1 VIRPRTAAAAV
12 AFVMIPAVAGY
23 IAYRANAPAPA
34 AAMPVAGAMA
44 VDTGTLLGAQRPEF
58 SLPDLGGVMHDI
70 GEWDG
75 RVLVLNFW
83 ATWCPPCREE
93 IPQFVRLQRQYRE
106 RGLQFIGIAL
116 QPGDEVGGFVQELG
130 MNYPVLAGEQEVVD
144 IAQAYG
150 NHVGALPYT
159 VVIGRD
165 GRVRRLHMGPIKGAE
180 LERLITPLL

>member
-1 VIRPRTAAAAV
+1 MRARTAAAA
-12 AFVMIPAVAGY
+12 AALVMIPAMAGFL
-23 IAYRANAPAPA
+23 AYRGTAPTPAVA
-34 AAMPVAGAMA
+34 AAAPGAVA
-44 VDTGTLLGAQRPEF
+44 VDAHLMLGSRRPEF
-58 SLPDLGGVMHDI
+58 SLPDLNGVRHDI

-93 IPQFVRLQRQYRE
+93 IPQFVRLQRQYGA

-116 QPGDEVGGFVQELG
+116 QPAFEVGPFAQELG

-165 GRVRRLHMGPIKGAE
+165 GRVRRLHAGPIKGAE
-180 LERLITPLL
+180 LQGLIAPLL